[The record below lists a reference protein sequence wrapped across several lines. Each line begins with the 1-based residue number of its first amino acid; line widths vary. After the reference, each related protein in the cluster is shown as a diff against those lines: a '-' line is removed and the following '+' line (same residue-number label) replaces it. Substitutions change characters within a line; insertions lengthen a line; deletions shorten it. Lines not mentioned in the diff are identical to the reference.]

1 MAQGSAKLN
10 KTKKSAGSQKRKVVT
25 KKKQLSK
32 GRKEYAT
39 TKGRKRGSAQE
50 EKETTKAIN
59 KRIEAIASA
68 KAVGAGTCFFL
79 NEIKELGKSELKKQ
93 HQQRTKKENNNN
105 ANKLTDRMKDQLRK
119 VGHEM

>member
-25 KKKQLSK
+25 KKTQLSK
-32 GRKEYAT
+32 GRKEYA

-50 EKETTKAIN
+50 EKDTTKAIN